1 MCVLTLHSES
11 LHCSC
16 QVESFFR
23 VKEFPPPPVLVTSSG
38 NDADGFRG
46 ICTLGGWT
54 RLQHLYGPR
63 IWGPRRVSLVDRWPC
78 RADPSQVCGW
88 HDKQQ
93 SGSHG
98 DSWISDKVKEF
109 PPPPVLVTS
118 SGNDADGFRGIC
130 TLGGWTRLQHLYGPR
145 IWGPRRV
152 SLVDRWPCRADPSQV
167 CGWHDKQQ
175 SGSHGDSWISDKV
188 GKCSLRK
195 IP

>member
-1 MCVLTLHSES
+1 MKSYLTFLEISIYQHTAHLCLDVCMCQARIFRHQFICTYGTFYVNCEWGIGACMCVLTLHSES

-16 QVESFFR
+16 QVGSFFR
-23 VKEFPPPPVLVTSSG
+23 
-38 NDADGFRG
+38 
-46 ICTLGGWT
+46 
-54 RLQHLYGPR
+54 
-63 IWGPRRVSLVDRWPC
+63 
-78 RADPSQVCGW
+78 
-88 HDKQQ
+88 
-93 SGSHG
+93 
-98 DSWISDKVKEF
+98 VKEF

>member
-1 MCVLTLHSES
+1 MYVCVKQEFSGISLYVRMGHFMWIVSGGSGACMCVLTLHSES

-63 IWGPRRVSLVDRWPC
+63 IWV
-78 RADPSQVCGW
+78 
-88 HDKQQ
+88 
-93 SGSHG
+93 
-98 DSWISDKVKEF
+98 
-109 PPPPVLVTS
+109 
-118 SGNDADGFRGIC
+118 
-130 TLGGWTRLQHLYGPR
+130 
-145 IWGPRRV
+145 PRRV

-195 IP
+195 IPWESVGQSQVFLALLWHSW